1 MLAPIKGYYND
12 YKWYKPIIFLPYLKG
27 CISNFNQSSA
37 YFEQLSNFLELKIF
51 LELSHNMDSRAKNT
65 SLPEQKSPKST
76 PSNIV
81 STSKRTYSEALRNTV
96 RRYMARIATV
106 KRQKLSHSGTNLFKE
121 IRRKVSLPYASNRPL
136 LEKDDSDESF
146 SDDDDYVTQQTTGKD
161 TEGYPGSP
169 LRSHAS
175 HQLASGNDID
185 SSEDFSSDD
194 EFVTQSTVLLDSDE
208 EEIYELHKQGASR
221 RDTTLKYGSGFSS
234 DEESQSESSE
244 DELEDSEGGC
254 ASDKGQDESE
264 ASSSE
269 DEEEYLRL
277 FEETENKMLTR
288 MLLEHPDGR
297 S

>member
-1 MLAPIKGYYND
+1 
-12 YKWYKPIIFLPYLKG
+12 
-27 CISNFNQSSA
+27 
-37 YFEQLSNFLELKIF
+37 
-51 LELSHNMDSRAKNT
+51 MDPRARNT
-65 SLPEQKSPKST
+65 SRPQVALPEQKSPKSMV
-76 PSNIV
+76 SNTV
-81 STSKRTYSEALRNTV
+81 STSKRTYSEALRNTIT
-96 RRYMARIATV
+96 RYKARIATV

-121 IRRKVSLPYASNRPL
+121 IRRKVSLPYTSNRAL
-136 LEKDDSDESF
+136 LEKDDSDESS
-146 SDDDDYVTQQTTGKD
+146 SDDDDYAAPQTTGLD
-161 TEGYPGSP
+161 TEDYPISA
-169 LRSHAS
+169 LRSHVS
-175 HQLASGNDID
+175 NQLASGNEID

-234 DEESQSESSE
+234 DEESPDSCSE
-244 DELEDSEGGC
+244 DEPEDSEGAC
-254 ASDKGQDESE
+254 FSDKGHDESE

>member
-1 MLAPIKGYYND
+1 MT
-12 YKWYKPIIFLPYLKG
+12 IIFLPYLKG

-37 YFEQLSNFLELKIF
+37 YFEQLSNFLELRKF
-51 LELSHNMDSRAKNT
+51 LEPSDNMDPRARNISRPQVAL
-65 SLPEQKSPKST
+65 SEQKSPKST
-76 PSNIV
+76 LSNTV

-96 RRYMARIATV
+96 RRYRARIATV

-136 LEKDDSDESF
+136 LGKYDSEESS
-146 SDDDDYVTQQTTGKD
+146 SDDDDYVAQQTTGMD
-161 TEGYPGSP
+161 PEDYPESA
-169 LRSHAS
+169 LRSHGS
-175 HQLASGNDID
+175 SQLASGNVID

-221 RDTTLKYGSGFSS
+221 QDTTLKYGSGFSS
-234 DEESQSESSE
+234 DEEIYDSCSE
-244 DELEDSEGGC
+244 DEPDSEGGSV
-254 ASDKGQDESE
+254 SDEEDDEGG